1 MTIETRR
8 EKLLFYGVVPVM
20 AAVAGALAASYATGS
35 ACPAPPP
42 DLTSI
47 ISDATL
53 SGPEKLKA
61 LEIYEKISDRPWDIA
76 RSFMSAFFICLGL
89 FGVAIGQRI
98 ASKPRQ

>member
-8 EKLLFYGVVPVM
+8 EKLLFYGVVPIL
-20 AAVAGALAASYATGS
+20 AAVAGALAVTYATGS
-35 ACPAPPP
+35 ACPAPPA

-47 ISDATL
+47 IRDTSL

-76 RSFMSAFFICLGL
+76 RSFMSLFFIALGL

-98 ASKPRQ
+98 ASRPR